1 MNLREDDDYE
11 SYLISS
17 LNILKK
23 DIGCFNLKFRCTGSS
38 IVRHERCSS
47 CVIHDSEDADEL

>member
-17 LNILKK
+17 RNILKK
-23 DIGCFNLKFRCTGSS
+23 DMRCLNLKHRRTGSS
-38 IVRHERCSS
+38 MLCHESCSS
-47 CVIHDSEDADEL
+47 CVMHDSENADEL